1 MLIKISAK
9 SKNSFRVTTPSA
21 FVSNDSKFTSA
32 ALESAP
38 TDAMKSWQ
46 MSAWSSSKVRPPSPL
61 SLLQIAKPETIK
73 RHHWYFWEKHE
84 FSYLL
89 NESSTPVMGSPS
101 VSCLPQIWVPV
112 GYLLH
117 TVPLPKT
124 SWNDKPRRT
133 NNIKVDFMV
142 ELKSKVTFWSQFLA
156 LFIPKKQVFE
166 KC

>member
-1 MLIKISAK
+1 MLIRVSAK
-9 SKNSFRVTTPSA
+9 SKNSFKLTTPSA
-21 FVSNDSKFTSA
+21 FESKYSKS
-32 ALESAP
+32 ESAVSESL

-142 ELKSKVTFWSQFLA
+142 ELKSKVTYWSQFLA
-156 LFIPKKQVFE
+156 LFIPKKQVFA
-166 KC
+166 KF